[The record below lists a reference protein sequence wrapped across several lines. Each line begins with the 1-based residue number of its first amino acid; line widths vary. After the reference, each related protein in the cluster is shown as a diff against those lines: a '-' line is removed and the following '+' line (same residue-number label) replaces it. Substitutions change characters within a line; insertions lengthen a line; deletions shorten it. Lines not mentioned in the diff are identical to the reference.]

1 MDLVE
6 HNVLFERLLGVKD
19 DNQAS
24 AQPKPAQTGIVAR
37 LRDGDRSAARELVDQ
52 YYARIFFYLRELGHN
67 RHASEDLTQEAFLR
81 AWNHLGQLKD
91 ERALNAWLYRIA
103 SNVSCEYWRKHKR
116 RENATRQKMALQT
129 STQHES
135 EFQRA
140 GNNEQLEQLQ
150 DAVTSLSWK
159 LRQAVVLHYAQQFTI
174 ADAAKVA
181 GVKDGTFKSR
191 LNRALGIL
199 RKEMK

>member
-6 HNVLFERLLGVKD
+6 QKVLLDHLLGVGD
-19 DNQAS
+19 DTPRMVRPSPVQA
-24 AQPKPAQTGIVAR
+24 TIVSR
-37 LRDGDRSAARELVDQ
+37 LRSGDRSAAHELVDQ
-52 YYARIFFYLRELGHN
+52 YYERIFLYLRELGHN

-81 AWNHLGQLKD
+81 AWKYLGQLKD

-116 RENATRQKMALQT
+116 RENATRQKMALQVNAP
-129 STQHES
+129 Q
-135 EFQRA
+135 EFEPQCA
-140 GNNEQLEQLQ
+140 GSYEQFEQLQ
-150 DAVTSLSWK
+150 EAIMSLSWK
-159 LRQAVVLHYAQQFTI
+159 LRQAVVLHYVQEFTI
-174 ADAAKVA
+174 ADAATVA

-191 LNRALGIL
+191 LNRALGML

>member
-6 HNVLFERLLGVKD
+6 QKVLVEHLLGVRD
-19 DNQAS
+19 DALEAVLPEPVQE
-24 AQPKPAQTGIVAR
+24 TIVSR
-37 LRDGDRSAARELVDQ
+37 LRRGDRSAAHDLVDQ
-52 YYARIFFYLRELGHN
+52 YYARIFLYLRELGHN
-67 RHASEDLTQEAFLR
+67 RHMSEDLTQEAFLR

-91 ERALNAWLYRIA
+91 EKALNAWLYRIA

-129 STQHES
+129 ESQGES
-135 EFQRA
+135 ESSRA
-140 GNNEQLEQLQ
+140 GANEQLELLQ
-150 DAVTSLSWK
+150 EAIVSLSWK
-159 LRQAVVLHYAQQFTI
+159 LRQAVVLHYVQQFTI
-174 ADAAKVA
+174 ADSAKVA

-191 LNRALGIL
+191 LNRALEIL

>member
-37 LRDGDRSAARELVDQ
+37 LRDGDRSAARELADQ
-52 YYARIFFYLRELGHN
+52 YYARIFLYLRELGHN
-67 RHASEDLTQEAFLR
+67 RHVSEDLTQEAFLR